1 MDEGT
6 FETLF
11 FAHAGRLVRLAALL
25 GARDAED
32 VVQESFCK
40 VFASRHRLR
49 GGESDAAAYLTRT
62 VVNQVRDRHRR
73 AGVARDKV
81 HLLAADHLAPRT
93 FDTGERD
100 AVLQAV
106 RALPPRQREAVV
118 LRFWLDLPL
127 AEVAD
132 AMGTRVGTTKSQL
145 SRGLAA
151 IAVALGEDL
160 PPEEGER

>member
-1 MDEGT
+1 VDEDT

-25 GARDAED
+25 GAGDAED

-40 VFASRHRLR
+40 VFASRHRLH
-49 GGESDAAAYLTRT
+49 GGETDAAAYLTRT
-62 VVNQVRDRHRR
+62 VVNEVRDRQRR
-73 AGVARDKV
+73 VTVARGKV
-81 HLLAADHLAPRT
+81 HLLVADHTAPSRL
-93 FDTGERD
+93 DLGDRD
-100 AVLQAV
+100 AVVEAV
-106 RALPPRQREAVV
+106 RALPHRQREAVV

-127 AEVAD
+127 AAVAE

-151 IAVALGEDL
+151 IAAALGEDDR
-160 PPEEGER
+160 PEEER